1 MVFAT
6 ETLAIGVN
14 MPARSVVFTQVDKPK
29 DKNEGGH
36 RWLRPD
42 EFWQMA
48 GRAGRR
54 GMDVKGYVVYAPT
67 LSVAGLKNQVDRA
80 SLRLMMTGAMPAATS
95 QLEVNTPFVLRHL
108 ARGHGPEVMQQ
119 TLLADQLK
127 RNREFM
133 QVELEAQL
141 AASGGGG
148 AASAQ
153 DEIAQLASEFSA
165 LDAKLKGTS
174 SDGLGMFLKL
184 DKKQEKKMM
193 ARKKE
198 ILAACGG
205 DEALLTSHAKAR
217 ETAASLQKAIG
228 ESGNQMSVQWESA
241 IAWLSGKRF
250 VVRDASEPSGYKL
263 LPRGQACAAFSE
275 GFPLVI
281 GTVIADGYLEG
292 LTFAEICAWLC
303 LFLKKGRT
311 REAKDLKL
319 PDPSEALTKAWDRSD
334 FLMDEVLTCVARF
347 FYIDVR
353 VLLASFDC
361 HFFLFYTCPI
371 LPCTCGALHVFL
383 NVFHSS
389 RLRRA
394 LTATTTTPTPNTSSS
409 TVTALPRDGR
419 GGRVRLSSSAA
430 KPSKNSIA
438 SSACWYA
445 RERNF
450 EGWEKGGGVGASC
463 RLSSVSLLLPFCQLP
478 EPFSSSADPA
488 FFRCFSRCS
497 TGWRT
502 RTSSASPSGSR
513 AQPWGPLSSRS
524 CASSRTW
531 MW

>member
-1 MVFAT
+1 
-6 ETLAIGVN
+6 

-67 LSVAGLKNQVDRA
+67 LSVAGLKNQVDMA
-80 SLRLMMTGAMPAATS
+80 SLRSMMTGAMPAATS

-133 QVELEAQL
+133 QVELEAQM
-141 AASGGGG
+141 AASGGVGG

-184 DKKQEKKMM
+184 DKKQEKKMVE
-193 ARKKE
+193 RKKE

-205 DEALLTSHAKAR
+205 DEALLISHAKAR
-217 ETAASLQKAIG
+217 ETAASLQKAID
-228 ESGNQMSVQWESA
+228 ESGNEMSAQWESA
-241 IAWLSGKRF
+241 IAWLSGKGF

-311 REAKDLKL
+311 REAADLKL

-334 FLMDEVLTCVARF
+334 FLMDEVF
-347 FYIDVR
+347 IH
-353 VLLASFDC
+353 VLLASF
-361 HFFLFYTCPI
+361 L
-371 LPCTCGALHVFL
+371 
-383 NVFHSS
+383 
-389 RLRRA
+389 
-394 LTATTTTPTPNTSSS
+394 
-409 TVTALPRDGR
+409 
-419 GGRVRLSSSAA
+419 
-430 KPSKNSIA
+430 
-438 SSACWYA
+438 
-445 RERNF
+445 
-450 EGWEKGGGVGASC
+450 
-463 RLSSVSLLLPFCQLP
+463 
-478 EPFSSSADPA
+478 
-488 FFRCFSRCS
+488 
-497 TGWRT
+497 
-502 RTSSASPSGSR
+502 
-513 AQPWGPLSSRS
+513 
-524 CASSRTW
+524 
-531 MW
+531 